1 MACCYSKALLLSDS
15 NIKSVK
21 KNVGEWL
28 LLRFLKKKS
37 LPSPHSWIYYI
48 FGKKH
53 IIVLSPFKKK
63 KSHRHRAAE
72 MGFVIHHLPCIFL
85 ITKKKT
91 IMLYVN
97 LHLISEQFLSPSY
110 GFTRQEHNYYMWF
123 VLSPL
128 VKFCTSLQ
136 YYSLNVIGYGN
147 VEYCRPLVLLM
158 LWNLASAERHIPQ
171 RNKHSL
177 MQTPTVH
184 ETGHTDSLVMQNI
197 TGKPATVKCTH
208 LKLGS

>member
-1 MACCYSKALLLSDS
+1 M
-15 NIKSVK
+15 
-21 KNVGEWL
+21 
-28 LLRFLKKKS
+28 LRFVFFKNPS
-37 LPSPHSWIYYI
+37 LA
-48 FGKKH
+48 H
-53 IIVLSPFKKK
+53 IAGFTISLGRNILLFSAHLKK

-128 VKFCTSLQ
+128 VKFCASLQ
-136 YYSLNVIGYGN
+136 YYILNVIGYGN

-158 LWNLASAERHIPQ
+158 LWNLASTERHIPQ

>member
-1 MACCYSKALLLSDS
+1 MIVVA
-15 NIKSVK
+15 
-21 KNVGEWL
+21 
-28 LLRFLKKKS
+28 FFFFFKS

-53 IIVLSPFKKK
+53 IIVLSPFKK

-136 YYSLNVIGYGN
+136 YYILNVIGYGN

-158 LWNLASAERHIPQ
+158 LWNLASTERHIPQ

>member
-28 LLRFLKKKS
+28 LLRFLKKNPS
-37 LPSPHSWIYYI
+37 LA
-48 FGKKH
+48 H
-53 IIVLSPFKKK
+53 IAGFTISLGRNILLFSAHLKK

-91 IMLYVN
+91 IILYVN

>member
-1 MACCYSKALLLSDS
+1 
-15 NIKSVK
+15 
-21 KNVGEWL
+21 
-28 LLRFLKKKS
+28 
-37 LPSPHSWIYYI
+37 
-48 FGKKH
+48 
-53 IIVLSPFKKK
+53 
-63 KSHRHRAAE
+63 
-72 MGFVIHHLPCIFL
+72 
-85 ITKKKT
+85 
-91 IMLYVN
+91 MLYVN

-158 LWNLASAERHIPQ
+158 PWNLAAAERHIRQ

>member
-1 MACCYSKALLLSDS
+1 M
-15 NIKSVK
+15 
-21 KNVGEWL
+21 
-28 LLRFLKKKS
+28 LLRFVFFKNPSLAHIAGFTISLGRNILLFSAHLKKNHTDTELLKWALS
-37 LPSPHSWIYYI
+37 YIIY
-48 FGKKH
+48 
-53 IIVLSPFKKK
+53 L
-63 KSHRHRAAE
+63 A
-72 MGFVIHHLPCIFL
+72 IFL

-136 YYSLNVIGYGN
+136 YYILNVIGYGN

-158 LWNLASAERHIPQ
+158 LWNLASTERHIPQ